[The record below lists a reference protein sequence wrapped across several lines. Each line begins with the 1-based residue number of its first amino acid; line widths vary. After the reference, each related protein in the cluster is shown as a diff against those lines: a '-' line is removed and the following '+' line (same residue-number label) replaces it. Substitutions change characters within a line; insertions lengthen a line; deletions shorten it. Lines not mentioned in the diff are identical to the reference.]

1 DQADYQHIPEATS
14 LDSMP
19 GFSKEDRIKDG
30 SVVVDT
36 GELVDTFLNDQSLLE
51 KIADT
56 INKSFEAQKETDNIL
71 ESKVLDPPTLEKALD
86 STQSDPQIKNILDE
100 FLVFNVDNADIGK
113 KPSINDQQDSIK
125 SRLRSA
131 KKKDDVPSK
140 LKKNN
145 LNITKQMVYGNEEC
159 LKVDNNIVLIHEGN
173 IRTTA
178 FENYDLL
185 SNQLVIQSSDPY
197 NFDSTKTES

>member
-1 DQADYQHIPEATS
+1 VSKTFFLYSGQAKHQKIPEATS

-19 GFSKEDRIKDG
+19 GLLFKEDGKKDG
-30 SVVVDT
+30 SVIIDT

-100 FLVFNVDNADIGK
+100 FLGK
-113 KPSINDQQDSIK
+113 FFLIEF
-125 SRLRSA
+125 
-131 KKKDDVPSK
+131 V
-140 LKKNN
+140 KNN
-145 LNITKQMVYGNEEC
+145 EIYRYYV
-159 LKVDNNIVLIHEGN
+159 
-173 IRTTA
+173 
-178 FENYDLL
+178 
-185 SNQLVIQSSDPY
+185 
-197 NFDSTKTES
+197 